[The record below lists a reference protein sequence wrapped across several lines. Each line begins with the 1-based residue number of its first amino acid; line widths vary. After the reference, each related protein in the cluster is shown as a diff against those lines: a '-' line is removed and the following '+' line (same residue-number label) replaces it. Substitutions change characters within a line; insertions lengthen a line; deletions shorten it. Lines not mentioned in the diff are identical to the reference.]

1 MIKKVLIVDDDK
13 KMLRALKKGL
23 EKYSG
28 TFSFLTA
35 EDGLIAVELLKKNNI
50 SLVVTDLK
58 MPRMDGLTLLSH
70 IKEHYPDIPVIIIT
84 GDSTPKSKKLAQER
98 GVIEYIKKPFKV
110 EDLAREI
117 ISTLKKEADGGILR
131 HVSSGMFLQLLE
143 MEQKTCTI
151 RLTDERSGKH
161 GVLFFREG
169 ELLDARVNGLQGEA
183 AAYKIFAWDEVTLS
197 IENTCS
203 LKEGKIQ
210 GDLQAIL
217 LEAMRL
223 KDEVGQEE
231 EPAAVVE
238 GVEPDE
244 PSITIRRKTEKEVG
258 EKPARDKYQ
267 DISIGTSPVSYAMA
281 NRLKSFLGS
290 TAITKTLKILGLF
303 LIVSLMAFLYL
314 FITMETEKDLLKKIA
329 HTKAQIQ
336 SSQETLDL
344 KNEMVQ
350 EVWEEKIES
359 VKHNESQVKIMGI
372 QLKIYELEEEQEKIQ
387 AHINIQQKA
396 LDEDLKKLEEMKRR
410 SFSERLFR
418 Q

>member
-1 MIKKVLIVDDDK
+1 
-13 KMLRALKKGL
+13 
-23 EKYSG
+23 
-28 TFSFLTA
+28 
-35 EDGLIAVELLKKNNI
+35 
-50 SLVVTDLK
+50 
-58 MPRMDGLTLLSH
+58 
-70 IKEHYPDIPVIIIT
+70 
-84 GDSTPKSKKLAQER
+84 
-98 GVIEYIKKPFKV
+98 
-110 EDLAREI
+110 
-117 ISTLKKEADGGILR
+117 
-131 HVSSGMFLQLLE
+131 
-143 MEQKTCTI
+143 
-151 RLTDERSGKH
+151 
-161 GVLFFREG
+161 
-169 ELLDARVNGLQGEA
+169 
-183 AAYKIFAWDEVTLS
+183 
-197 IENTCS
+197 
-203 LKEGKIQ
+203 
-210 GDLQAIL
+210 
-217 LEAMRL
+217 
-223 KDEVGQEE
+223 
-231 EPAAVVE
+231 
-238 GVEPDE
+238 
-244 PSITIRRKTEKEVG
+244 
-258 EKPARDKYQ
+258 
-267 DISIGTSPVSYAMA
+267 MA

-387 AHINIQQKA
+387 AHISIQQKA